1 MGKPKKGTIKL
12 EARHS
17 AGMLSII
24 VSDDGRGIN
33 LEELRHA
40 IVEKKLCGPD
50 MAADLSE
57 HELLEFLFLPNFST
71 KKKVSKVSGR
81 GVGMDVVHSVINE
94 VRGKIRSST
103 KLNEGS
109 SFELQLP
116 LTLSVLR
123 ALLTEV
129 NGESYA
135 FPLASI
141 DHVLQLTPE
150 QIQEVEG
157 RQYFT
162 SNERR
167 VGLVSAQQI
176 FRTDTPTGISD
187 EFIHVIVFSDRL
199 NVYGLTVDKLNGV
212 RDLVV
217 QRIDPRLGKIKD
229 INSASILEDGTPVL
243 IIDVEDVFRSLD
255 QLISGNRLMRIG
267 RADDMKER
275 KTKRILVADDS
286 ITVREVERKMLTSR
300 GYEVDVAVDG
310 MDAWNTIRANDYD
323 LVVSDIDMP
332 RMNGFEL
339 VSLIKNDPNLHNIP
353 VIIVSYKDREE
364 EKNKGLEV
372 GADFYLTKGSFQDEA
387 LINAVLDLIGNA
399 EE

>member
-1 MGKPKKGTIKL
+1 
-12 EARHS
+12 
-17 AGMLSII
+17 
-24 VSDDGRGIN
+24 
-33 LEELRHA
+33 
-40 IVEKKLCGPD
+40 
-50 MAADLSE
+50 
-57 HELLEFLFLPNFST
+57 
-71 KKKVSKVSGR
+71 
-81 GVGMDVVHSVINE
+81 MDVVHSVINE
-94 VRGKIRSST
+94 LHGKIRSST

-123 ALLTEV
+123 ALITEI
-129 NGESYA
+129 NSELYA

-150 QIQEVEG
+150 QIQEIEG

-167 VGLVSAQQI
+167 IGIISAQQI
-176 FRTDTPTGISD
+176 FKTDTPTKTND
-187 EFIHVIVFSDRL
+187 EFIYIIVFSDRQNL
-199 NVYGLTVDKLNGV
+199 YGLTVDKLLGV

-255 QLISGNRLMRIG
+255 QLISGNKLERIG
-267 RADDMKER
+267 QEDVIER
-275 KTKRILVADDS
+275 RTKRILVADDS
-286 ITVREVERKMLTSR
+286 ITVREVERKMLVAR

-310 MDAWNTIRANDYD
+310 MDAWNTIQANEYD
-323 LVVSDIDMP
+323 LIVSDIDMP

-339 VSLIKNDPNLHNIP
+339 VSLIKNDQKLCNIP

-364 EKNKGLEV
+364 EKSRGLEV
-372 GADFYLTKGSFQDEA
+372 GADYYLTKGSFQDKA
-387 LINAVLDLIGNA
+387 LIDAVLDLIGEA